1 MNSTLSL
8 IAVAGALACGLTFAR
23 PVQVD
28 DDPEVRLAALEKE
41 FAALKAEVVA
51 LRKAPAATTVASDP
65 SAALRQD
72 LEKIVQWVQAQN
84 KAAEALANALE
95 DARSKGFTAGIN
107 PDSRTALLTGF
118 GELSAALKTPLKL
131 TPPEPKPAA
140 PAKPAQGRA
149 AQR

>member
-1 MNSTLSL
+1 
-8 IAVAGALACGLTFAR
+8 
-23 PVQVD
+23 
-28 DDPEVRLAALEKE
+28 
-41 FAALKAEVVA
+41 
-51 LRKAPAATTVASDP
+51 
-65 SAALRQD
+65 LRQD

-84 KAAEALANALE
+84 QAAEALANALD